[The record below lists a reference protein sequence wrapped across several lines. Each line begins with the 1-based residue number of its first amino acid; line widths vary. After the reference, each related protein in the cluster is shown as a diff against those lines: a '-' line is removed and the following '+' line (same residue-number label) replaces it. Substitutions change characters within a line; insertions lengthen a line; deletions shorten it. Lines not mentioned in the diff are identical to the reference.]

1 MPRTVTLPDGTSYRN
16 VPDDVT
22 DSEVYQK
29 HISRETKE
37 PEEDVK
43 LTTDQEIEQNTDD
56 STDLGDFAR
65 DTARVLTNV
74 GVAGT
79 KAVSDVANIV
89 ANALGKKGDL
99 VTDDFRRATTR
110 QFVSAFTPLIPGLKT
125 EDVIDAEGKV
135 LPRETMAG
143 TALEIAPY
151 VVGGTAI
158 AGTKLMS
165 ATPRIVN
172 GILSGVAI
180 DQLLYTGENALANT
194 LSESELFEA
203 ESMAQNLV
211 EYLSID
217 EDDTALEERTKLL
230 AEGVALGVGAEAV
243 MGTAKLA
250 SKSKQLFNKGYAK
263 LTRSEEAEVIAD
275 YLKDARQATNL
286 RTEQPNLTFAETPQG
301 TAQIAQQNSSKLRR
315 FIQQTFTSRGYWTPQ
330 AFNAFNDSQYA
341 QRQVV
346 KEAENISNRLQQ
358 SLRNLGDEA
367 TTETATKNVQNALRE
382 DLGFHPQVAQEAR
395 VRFVMDKY
403 DVTEEVATEVLN
415 ARQLIDRLSGRLAN
429 SNIPNGEFRET
440 ILENSGEYIRRSYR
454 LFEDGGYKPSESVVR
469 QAEDY
474 LVDQQLKRGLDYD
487 EAYEVARGKI
497 DEILAQGD
505 RTAAEDYYSKVRR
518 VNKEILKE
526 KKDIPAEIRA
536 LMGEIEEPAENIVL
550 TVAKLSKLTEN
561 NQFFNNL
568 NQMGGNKY
576 IFTKPLERNGV
587 SYSVKI
593 SGTNSVLDGKF
604 TTPEMLAA
612 IKEKEVHF
620 AAFDSGFFRNLAA
633 IKGSSQ
639 KMKTIYSHVT
649 HIRNASGGAQFGVA
663 NGMNPFNRANKTA
676 QALKNSIA
684 RGGDEELDAMYEK
697 YLRLGIINTNVRVN
711 EFRALLETGFE
722 SGPDTIVQKLG
733 SKVRGYGFVEKLD
746 KGATDVYMAVDD
758 FYKVNAFEHELDYL
772 KRAMPDESM
781 DVLESEAARIVQ
793 NTFPNYDRVPKGI
806 KALRYLPI
814 GNFVAFPT
822 EIWRTSVNIIKQS
835 SKEITSGNSELVRR
849 GQQRLA
855 GFTTMLAAPSFVSSQ
870 TAQFA
875 GFNDDEAEA
884 LQTLSR
890 TPWSDAPKNVV
901 RMGDKLY
908 TNDTQFIDS
917 YSPLKEPI
925 MSALD
930 SIQSGQL
937 RGEELESYLSDA
949 VLSATKKLLTPYV
962 GESMVTES
970 LREIY
975 GAATGDGRTSEG
987 IPVFVEG
994 MTDTDKA
1001 ITAFTL
1007 IVNPFI
1013 PGTVTSVFGD
1023 FSPGDNKGLV
1033 NAYFETPNRTTG
1045 KPKSLGAELVTNLTG
1060 ARFTEFDPS
1069 DALMYKIKEYN
1080 RLKREI
1086 ISSRPDYSMTAND
1099 AYEKQINRQKALYEI
1114 QQDMYEYAMAAET
1127 LLGRKD
1133 VIMILRENDMPMKE
1147 IGFLLSGKFRPEK
1160 YSFGKTLDLIEKIN
1174 FEGQDKA
1181 QVINDIYRAYG
1192 NMMATPLM
1200 PVTPEERE
1208 EAFVEDRSQF
1218 AKGGEV
1224 IVPNAPVEPDERID
1238 KMTGQPYNIQ
1248 AGSAFVDEEDPEKRM
1263 LFNDGGFVDR
1273 IKKAGYD
1280 AAAEA
1285 LGVPKEG
1292 LEWAMN
1298 IDKKYPEA
1306 ERLDGRGDAARHL
1319 ALGVVAQKA
1328 NYPETTRFLANLRE
1342 FVELDVK
1349 GGAMDIVNNNK
1360 GFKIEADNYEDAERK
1375 IDKMIRNK
1383 EVLYYTPKE
1392 SKSRRG
1398 YQVGGIVEDP
1408 SMYRS
1413 DGSKKSAQGFLGPV
1427 KNNVEGG
1434 TMTEVSVGME
1444 INGKE
1449 MEVPTMVPTL
1459 TEKEIETLA
1468 NMQLEGNAKNIPN
1481 SIIIK
1486 AKQHALQRI
1495 DQGLSP
1501 FYQDG
1506 EK

>member
-1 MPRTVTLPDGTSYRN
+1 MPRTVTLPDGTQYSN

-22 DSEVYQK
+22 DSEVLQK
-29 HISRETKE
+29 HVSRQVKE
-37 PEEDVK
+37 PEEEIQIKPQEEV
-43 LTTDQEIEQNTDD
+43 DQNIDR
-56 STDLGDFAR
+56 STDLGDFAQ
-65 DTARVLTNV
+65 DTARVLVKT
-74 GVAGT
+74 GVAT
-79 KAVSDVANIV
+79 NKAIADVANTV
-89 ANALGKKGDL
+89 GRFLGKEDK
-99 VTDDFRRATTR
+99 VITDDFRRATTK
-110 QFVSAFTPLIPGLKT
+110 QFVSAFAPLIPGLDV
-125 EDVIDAEGKV
+125 EDVIDAQGNV
-135 LPRETMAG
+135 QPTETLAG
-143 TALEIAPY
+143 TGLEIAPY

-158 AGTKLMS
+158 AGSKLL
-165 ATPRIVN
+165 ANTPRIVQ

-203 ESMAQNLV
+203 ESMAQSLV
-211 EYLSID
+211 EYLSVD
-217 EDDTALEERTKLL
+217 KDDTALEERTKLL
-230 AEGVALGVGAEAV
+230 AEGVALGVGAEAI
-243 MGTAKLA
+243 MGTAKLV
-250 SKSKQLFNKGYAK
+250 SKARQLFNKSPNQ
-263 LTRSEEAEVIAD
+263 LSRSEEAEVVAG
-275 YLKDARQATNL
+275 YLKDARQTTQL
-286 RTEQPNLTFAETPQG
+286 RAQAPDVVYSETAEG
-301 TAQIAQQNSSKLRR
+301 VAQVAQQNSSKLRR
-315 FIQQTFTSRGYWTPQ
+315 FTQQVFTSRGYWTPQ
-330 AFNAFNDSQYA
+330 AFNAFNDAQYA

-358 SLRNLGDEA
+358 SLRALGDETKTAAA
-367 TTETATKNVQNALRE
+367 TQNVQKALRE

-395 VRFVMDKY
+395 IRYVVDNY
-403 DVTEEVATEVLN
+403 DVSEDVAKEILN
-415 ARQLIDRLSGRLAN
+415 ARQLIDNLSGRLAN
-429 SNIPNGEFRET
+429 SNIPNGEFRES

-454 LFEDGGYKPSESVVR
+454 LFEDSGYKPSESVVR

-474 LVDQQLKRGLDYD
+474 LVGQQLKRGLNHD

-518 VNKEILKE
+518 VNTEILKE
-526 KKDIPAEIRA
+526 RKEIPAEIRA

-550 TVAKLSKLTEN
+550 TVSKLAKLTEN

-568 NQMGGNKY
+568 NQLGNNKY
-576 IFTKPLERNGV
+576 IFTKPVEREGV

-593 SGTNSVLDGKF
+593 TGTNSVLDGKY
-604 TTPEMLAA
+604 TTPEMLTA
-612 IKEKEVHF
+612 IKEKESHMGS
-620 AAFDSGFFRNLAA
+620 FDSGFFRNLAA

-649 HIRNASGGAQFGVA
+649 HLRNASGGAQFGIA
-663 NGMNPFNRANKTA
+663 NGMNPFSSGNTTA

-722 SGPDTIVQKLG
+722 SGPDTLVDKLG
-733 SKVRGYGFVEKLD
+733 QKVKGYGFLQKGDKL
-746 KGATDVYMAVDD
+746 ATDMYMAVDD

-772 KRAMPDESM
+772 RRALPNESQE
-781 DVLESEAARIVQ
+781 VLESEAARIVQ

-806 KALRYLPI
+806 KSLRYLPV

-822 EIWRTSVNIIKQS
+822 EIWRTSTNIIKQA
-835 SKEITSGNSELVRR
+835 SKEMNSGNAELVRR

-855 GFTTMLAAPSFVSSQ
+855 GFTTMLAAPSFVATQ

-875 GFNDDEAEA
+875 GFNEEESEAI
-884 LQTLSR
+884 QTLSR

-901 RMGDKLY
+901 RVGDKIY

-917 YSPLKEPI
+917 YSPLKEPV
-925 MSALD
+925 MAALD
-930 SIQSGQL
+930 RIQSGEL
-937 RGEELESYLSDA
+937 RGEELDTYLGDA
-949 VLSATKKLLTPYV
+949 ILDATSKLLTPYL

-970 LREIY
+970 LRELY
-975 GAATGDGRTSEG
+975 VAGTGDGRTSKG
-987 IPVFVEG
+987 LPVFVQG
-994 MTDTDKA
+994 MDNTEKA
-1001 ITAFTL
+1001 IAAFTL
-1007 IVNPFI
+1007 IVDPFL
-1013 PGTVTSVFGD
+1013 PGSASSG
-1023 FSPGDNKGLV
+1023 KGV
-1033 NAYFETPNRTTG
+1033 YDAYFETPNRTTG
-1045 KPKSLGAELVTNLTG
+1045 KPKSLQAELVTNLTG
-1060 ARFTEFDPS
+1060 ARFSEFDAS
-1069 DALMYKIKEYN
+1069 SALMYKIKEYN
-1080 RLKREI
+1080 RLKREV
-1086 ISSRPDYSMTAND
+1086 ISSTPTYVMKAEA
-1099 AYEKQINRQKALYEI
+1099 AYENQIKRQEALYEL
-1114 QQDMYEYAMAAET
+1114 QQDMYENAMAAET
-1127 LLGRKD
+1127 LLGTSTTIEVMKD
-1133 VIMILRENDMPMKE
+1133 NGLSNKD
-1147 IGFLLSGKFRPEK
+1147 IGFLLSGRFKPEK
-1160 YSFGKTLDLIEKIN
+1160 YSFGKTLNFIEKVGM
-1174 FEGQDKA
+1174 ESS
-1181 QVINDIYRAYG
+1181 VLNDIFRSYG
-1192 NMMATPLM
+1192 NMIGTPLM

-1208 EAFVEDRSQF
+1208 EAFDRERERF
-1218 AKGGEV
+1218 AKGGRV
-1224 IVPNAPVEPDERID
+1224 MVPNAPLEPDERID

-1263 LFNDGGFVDR
+1263 LFNEGGFVDR

-1280 AAAEA
+1280 AAAKA

-1306 ERLDGRGDAARHL
+1306 EQLDGRGDAARHL

-1328 NYPETTRFLANLRE
+1328 NYPEATRFLANLRE

-1349 GGAMDIVNNNK
+1349 GGAMDIANNNK
-1360 GFKIEADNYEDAERK
+1360 GFKIKADSYEDAEDQ
-1375 IDKMIRNK
+1375 IMKMIRNK

-1398 YQVGGIVEDP
+1398 YQAGGSVEDP

-1427 KNNVEGG
+1427 KNNAEGG
-1434 TMTEVSVGME
+1434 IMTEVSVGME

-1449 MEVPTMVPTL
+1449 MEVPVMVPTL
-1459 TEKEIETLA
+1459 TKKEIETLA
-1468 NMQLEGNAKNIPN
+1468 NMELEGNAKNIPE
-1481 SIIIK
+1481 SIIMK

-1495 DQGLSP
+1495 EQGLSP

>member
-1 MPRTVTLPDGTSYRN
+1 MPRTVTLPDGTQYSN

-22 DSEVYQK
+22 DSEVLQK
-29 HISRETKE
+29 HVSRQVKE
-37 PEEDVK
+37 PEEEIQIKPQEEV
-43 LTTDQEIEQNTDD
+43 DQNIDR
-56 STDLGDFAR
+56 STDLGDFAQ
-65 DTARVLTNV
+65 DTARVLVKT
-74 GVAGT
+74 GVAT
-79 KAVSDVANIV
+79 NKAIADVANTV
-89 ANALGKKGDL
+89 GRFLGKEDK
-99 VTDDFRRATTR
+99 VITDDFRRATTK
-110 QFVSAFTPLIPGLKT
+110 QFVSAFAPLIPGLDV
-125 EDVIDAEGKV
+125 EDVIDAQGNV
-135 LPRETMAG
+135 QPTETLAG
-143 TALEIAPY
+143 TGLEIAPY

-158 AGTKLMS
+158 AGSKLL
-165 ATPRIVN
+165 ANTPRIVQ

-203 ESMAQNLV
+203 ESMAQSLV
-211 EYLSID
+211 EYLSVD
-217 EDDTALEERTKLL
+217 KDDTALEERTKLL
-230 AEGVALGVGAEAV
+230 AEGVALGVGAEAI
-243 MGTAKLA
+243 MGTAKLV
-250 SKSKQLFNKGYAK
+250 SKARQLFNKSPNQ
-263 LTRSEEAEVIAD
+263 LSRSEEAEVVAG
-275 YLKDARQATNL
+275 YLKDARQTTQL
-286 RTEQPNLTFAETPQG
+286 RAQAPDVVYSETAEG
-301 TAQIAQQNSSKLRR
+301 VAQVAQQNSSKLRR
-315 FIQQTFTSRGYWTPQ
+315 FTQQVFTSRGYWTPQ
-330 AFNAFNDSQYA
+330 AFNAFNDAQYA

-358 SLRNLGDEA
+358 SLRALGDETKTAAA
-367 TTETATKNVQNALRE
+367 TQNVQKALRE

-395 VRFVMDKY
+395 IRYVVDNY
-403 DVTEEVATEVLN
+403 DVSEDVAKEILN
-415 ARQLIDRLSGRLAN
+415 ARQLIDNLSGRLAN
-429 SNIPNGEFRET
+429 SNIPNGEFRES

-454 LFEDGGYKPSESVVR
+454 LFEDSGYKPSESVVR

-474 LVDQQLKRGLDYD
+474 LVGQQLKRGLNHD

-518 VNKEILKE
+518 VNTEILKE
-526 KKDIPAEIRA
+526 RKEIPAEIRA

-550 TVAKLSKLTEN
+550 TVSKLAKLTEN

-568 NQMGGNKY
+568 NQLGNNKY
-576 IFTKPLERNGV
+576 IFTKPVEREGV

-593 SGTNSVLDGKF
+593 TGTNSVLDGKY
-604 TTPEMLAA
+604 TTPEMLTA
-612 IKEKEVHF
+612 IKEKESHMGS
-620 AAFDSGFFRNLAA
+620 FDSGFFRNLAA

-649 HIRNASGGAQFGVA
+649 HLRNASGGAQFGIT
-663 NGMNPFNRANKTA
+663 NGMNPFSSGNTTA

-722 SGPDTIVQKLG
+722 SGPDTLVDKLG
-733 SKVRGYGFVEKLD
+733 QKVKGYGFLQKGDKL
-746 KGATDVYMAVDD
+746 ATDMYMAVDD

-772 KRAMPDESM
+772 RRALPNESQE
-781 DVLESEAARIVQ
+781 VLESEAARIVQ

-806 KALRYLPI
+806 KSLRYLPV

-822 EIWRTSVNIIKQS
+822 EIWRTSTNIIKQA
-835 SKEITSGNSELVRR
+835 SKEMNSGNAELVRR

-855 GFTTMLAAPSFVSSQ
+855 GFTTMLAAPSFVATQ

-875 GFNDDEAEA
+875 GFNEEESEAI
-884 LQTLSR
+884 QTLSR

-901 RMGDKLY
+901 RVGDKIY

-917 YSPLKEPI
+917 YSPLKEPV
-925 MSALD
+925 MAALD
-930 SIQSGQL
+930 RIQSGEL
-937 RGEELESYLSDA
+937 RGEELDTYLGDA
-949 VLSATKKLLTPYV
+949 ILDATSKLLTPYL

-970 LREIY
+970 LRELY
-975 GAATGDGRTSEG
+975 VAGTGDGRTSKG
-987 IPVFVEG
+987 LPVFVQG
-994 MTDTDKA
+994 MDNTEKA
-1001 ITAFTL
+1001 IAAFTL
-1007 IVNPFI
+1007 IVDPFL
-1013 PGTVTSVFGD
+1013 PGSASSG
-1023 FSPGDNKGLV
+1023 KGV
-1033 NAYFETPNRTTG
+1033 YDAYFETPNRTTG
-1045 KPKSLGAELVTNLTG
+1045 KPKSLQAELVTNLTG
-1060 ARFTEFDPS
+1060 ARFSEFDAS
-1069 DALMYKIKEYN
+1069 SALMYKIKEYN
-1080 RLKREI
+1080 RLKREV
-1086 ISSRPDYSMTAND
+1086 ISSTPTYVMKAEA
-1099 AYEKQINRQKALYEI
+1099 AYENQIKRQEALYEL
-1114 QQDMYEYAMAAET
+1114 QQDMYENAMAAET
-1127 LLGRKD
+1127 LLGTSTTIEVMKD
-1133 VIMILRENDMPMKE
+1133 NGLSNKD
-1147 IGFLLSGKFRPEK
+1147 IGFLLSGRFKPEK
-1160 YSFGKTLDLIEKIN
+1160 YSFGKTLNFIEKVGM
-1174 FEGQDKA
+1174 ESS
-1181 QVINDIYRAYG
+1181 VLNDIFRSYG
-1192 NMMATPLM
+1192 NMIGTPLM

-1208 EAFVEDRSQF
+1208 EAFDRERERF
-1218 AKGGEV
+1218 AKGGRV
-1224 IVPNAPVEPDERID
+1224 MVPNAPLEPDERID

-1263 LFNDGGFVDR
+1263 LFNEGGFVDR

-1280 AAAEA
+1280 AAAKA

-1298 IDKKYPEA
+1298 IDKKYPKA
-1306 ERLDGRGDAARHL
+1306 EQLDGRGDAARHL

-1328 NYPETTRFLANLRE
+1328 NYPEATRFLANLRE

-1349 GGAMDIVNNNK
+1349 GGAMDIANNNK
-1360 GFKIEADNYEDAERK
+1360 GFKIKADSYEDAEDQ
-1375 IDKMIRNK
+1375 IMKMIRNK

-1398 YQVGGIVEDP
+1398 YQAGGSVEDP

-1427 KNNVEGG
+1427 KNNAEGG
-1434 TMTEVSVGME
+1434 IMTEVSVGME

-1449 MEVPTMVPTL
+1449 MEVPVMVPTL
-1459 TEKEIETLA
+1459 TKKEIETLA
-1468 NMQLEGNAKNIPN
+1468 NMELEGNAKNIPE
-1481 SIIIK
+1481 SIIMK

-1495 DQGLSP
+1495 EQGLSP

>member
-1 MPRTVTLPDGTSYRN
+1 MPRTVTLPDGTQYSN

-22 DSEVYQK
+22 DSEVLQK
-29 HISRETKE
+29 HVSRQVKE
-37 PEEDVK
+37 PEEEIQIKPQEEV
-43 LTTDQEIEQNTDD
+43 DQNIDR
-56 STDLGDFAR
+56 STDLGDFAQ
-65 DTARVLTNV
+65 DTARVLVKT
-74 GVAGT
+74 GVAT
-79 KAVSDVANIV
+79 NKAIADVANTV
-89 ANALGKKGDL
+89 GRFLGKEDK
-99 VTDDFRRATTR
+99 VITDDFRRATTK
-110 QFVSAFTPLIPGLKT
+110 QFVSAFAPLIPGLDV
-125 EDVIDAEGKV
+125 EDVIDAQGNV
-135 LPRETMAG
+135 QPTETLAG
-143 TALEIAPY
+143 TGLEIAPY

-158 AGTKLMS
+158 AGSKLL
-165 ATPRIVN
+165 ANTPRIVQ

-203 ESMAQNLV
+203 ESMAQSLV
-211 EYLSID
+211 EYLSVD
-217 EDDTALEERTKLL
+217 KDDTALEERTKLL
-230 AEGVALGVGAEAV
+230 AEGVALGVGAEAI
-243 MGTAKLA
+243 MGTAKLV
-250 SKSKQLFNKGYAK
+250 SKARQLFNKSPNQ
-263 LTRSEEAEVIAD
+263 LSRSEEAEVVAG
-275 YLKDARQATNL
+275 YLKDARQTTQL
-286 RTEQPNLTFAETPQG
+286 RAQAPDVVYSETAEG
-301 TAQIAQQNSSKLRR
+301 VAQVAQQNSSKLRR
-315 FIQQTFTSRGYWTPQ
+315 FTQQVFTSRGYWTPQ
-330 AFNAFNDSQYA
+330 AFNAFNDAQYA

-358 SLRNLGDEA
+358 SLRALGDETKTAAA
-367 TTETATKNVQNALRE
+367 TQNVQKALRE

-395 VRFVMDKY
+395 IRYVVDNY
-403 DVTEEVATEVLN
+403 DVSEDVAKEILN
-415 ARQLIDRLSGRLAN
+415 ARQLIDNLSGRLAN
-429 SNIPNGEFRET
+429 SNIPNGEFRES

-454 LFEDGGYKPSESVVR
+454 LFEDSGYKPSESVVR

-474 LVDQQLKRGLDYD
+474 LVGQQLKRGLNHD

-518 VNKEILKE
+518 VNTEILKE
-526 KKDIPAEIRA
+526 RKEIPAEIRA

-550 TVAKLSKLTEN
+550 TVSKLAKLTEN

-568 NQMGGNKY
+568 NQLGNNKY
-576 IFTKPLERNGV
+576 IFTKPVEREGV

-593 SGTNSVLDGKF
+593 TGTNSVLDGKY
-604 TTPEMLAA
+604 TTPEMLTA
-612 IKEKEVHF
+612 IKEKESHMGS
-620 AAFDSGFFRNLAA
+620 FDSGFFRNLAA

-649 HIRNASGGAQFGVA
+649 HLRNASGGAQFGIA
-663 NGMNPFNRANKTA
+663 NGMNPFSSGNTTA

-722 SGPDTIVQKLG
+722 SGPDTLVDKLG
-733 SKVRGYGFVEKLD
+733 QKVKGYGFLQKGDKL
-746 KGATDVYMAVDD
+746 ATDMYMAVDD

-772 KRAMPDESM
+772 RRALPNESQE
-781 DVLESEAARIVQ
+781 VLESEAARIVQ

-806 KALRYLPI
+806 KSLRYLPV

-822 EIWRTSVNIIKQS
+822 EIWRTSTNIIKQA
-835 SKEITSGNSELVRR
+835 SKEMNSGNAELVRR

-855 GFTTMLAAPSFVSSQ
+855 GFTTMLAAPSFVATQ

-875 GFNDDEAEA
+875 GFNEEESEAI
-884 LQTLSR
+884 QTLSR

-901 RMGDKLY
+901 RVGDKIY

-917 YSPLKEPI
+917 YSPLKEPV
-925 MSALD
+925 MAALD
-930 SIQSGQL
+930 RIQSGEL
-937 RGEELESYLSDA
+937 RGEELDTYLGDA
-949 VLSATKKLLTPYV
+949 ILDATSKLLTPYL

-970 LREIY
+970 LRELY
-975 GAATGDGRTSEG
+975 VAGTGDGRTSKG
-987 IPVFVEG
+987 LPVFVQG
-994 MTDTDKA
+994 MDNTEKA
-1001 ITAFTL
+1001 IAAFTL
-1007 IVNPFI
+1007 IVDPFL
-1013 PGTVTSVFGD
+1013 PGSASSG
-1023 FSPGDNKGLV
+1023 KGV
-1033 NAYFETPNRTTG
+1033 YDAYFETPNRTTG
-1045 KPKSLGAELVTNLTG
+1045 KPKSLQAELVTNLTG
-1060 ARFTEFDPS
+1060 ARFSEFDAS
-1069 DALMYKIKEYN
+1069 SALMYKIKEYN
-1080 RLKREI
+1080 RLKREV
-1086 ISSRPDYSMTAND
+1086 ISSTPTYVMKAEA
-1099 AYEKQINRQKALYEI
+1099 AYENQIKRQEALYEL
-1114 QQDMYEYAMAAET
+1114 QQDMYENAMAAET
-1127 LLGRKD
+1127 LLGTSTTIEVMKD
-1133 VIMILRENDMPMKE
+1133 NGLSNKD
-1147 IGFLLSGKFRPEK
+1147 IGFLLSGRFKPEK
-1160 YSFGKTLDLIEKIN
+1160 YSFGKTLNFIEKVGM
-1174 FEGQDKA
+1174 ESS
-1181 QVINDIYRAYG
+1181 VLNDIFRSYG
-1192 NMMATPLM
+1192 NMIGTPLM

-1208 EAFVEDRSQF
+1208 EAFDRERERF
-1218 AKGGEV
+1218 AKGGRV
-1224 IVPNAPVEPDERID
+1224 MVPNAPLEPDERID

-1263 LFNDGGFVDR
+1263 LFNEGGFVDR

-1280 AAAEA
+1280 AAAKA

-1298 IDKKYPEA
+1298 IDKKYPKA
-1306 ERLDGRGDAARHL
+1306 EQLDGRGDAARHL

-1328 NYPETTRFLANLRE
+1328 NYPEATRFLANLRE

-1349 GGAMDIVNNNK
+1349 GGAMDIANNNK
-1360 GFKIEADNYEDAERK
+1360 GFKIKADSYEDAEDQ
-1375 IDKMIRNK
+1375 IMKMIRNK

-1398 YQVGGIVEDP
+1398 YQAGGSVEDP

-1427 KNNVEGG
+1427 KNNAEGG
-1434 TMTEVSVGME
+1434 IMTEVSVGME

-1449 MEVPTMVPTL
+1449 MEVPVMVPTL
-1459 TEKEIETLA
+1459 TKKEIETLA
-1468 NMQLEGNAKNIPN
+1468 NMELEGNAKNIPE
-1481 SIIIK
+1481 SIIMK

-1495 DQGLSP
+1495 EQGLSP

>member
-1 MPRTVTLPDGTSYRN
+1 M
-16 VPDDVT
+16 PDDVT

-29 HISRETKE
+29 HISRQTEE

-43 LTTDQEIEQNTDD
+43 LTTDQEVEQNIDD

-172 GILSGVAI
+172 GILSGVAV
-180 DQLLYTGENALANT
+180 DQLLYTGDNALANN
-194 LSESELFEA
+194 LSEAELFEA

-250 SKSKQLFNKGYAK
+250 SKAKQLFNKGYAK

-286 RTEQPNLTFAETPQG
+286 RAEQPNLTFAETPQG
-301 TAQIAQQNSSKLRR
+301 AAQVAQQNSSKLRR

-330 AFNAFNDSQYA
+330 AFNAFNDAQYA
-341 QRQVV
+341 QRQIV

-403 DVTEEVATEVLN
+403 EVSEEIATEVLN

-454 LFEDGGYKPSESVVR
+454 LFEDSGYKPSESVVR

-474 LVDQQLKRGLDYD
+474 LVGQQLKRGLDYD

-550 TVAKLSKLTEN
+550 TVAKLAKLTEN

-568 NQMGGNKY
+568 NQMGSNKY
-576 IFTKPLERNGV
+576 IFTKPLERDGV

-593 SGTNSVLDGKF
+593 SGTNSILDGKY

-620 AAFDSGFFRNLAA
+620 SAFDSGFFRNLAA
-633 IKGSSQ
+633 IKGASQ

-649 HIRNASGGAQFGVA
+649 HLRNASGGAQFGIA

-722 SGPDTIVQKLG
+722 SGPDTLVQKLG

-746 KGATDVYMAVDD
+746 KGATDIYMAVDD

-772 KRAMPDESM
+772 KRAMPDESL

-822 EIWRTSVNIIKQS
+822 EIWRTSVNIVKQS
-835 SKEITSGNSELVRR
+835 SKEITSGNDELVRR

-855 GFTTMLAAPSFVSSQ
+855 GFTTMLAAPSFVASQ

-937 RGEELESYLSDA
+937 RGEELESYLADA

-975 GAATGDGRTSEG
+975 GAATGDGRTSTG
-987 IPVFVEG
+987 VPVFVEG
-994 MTDTDKA
+994 MNNTDKA
-1001 ITAFTL
+1001 IAAFTL
-1007 IVNPFI
+1007 IVDPFV
-1013 PGTVTSVFGD
+1013 PGSVSSG
-1023 FSPGDNKGLV
+1023 KGMYD
-1033 NAYFETPNRTTG
+1033 AYFETPNRTTG

-1133 VIMILRENDMPMKE
+1133 VIMILRENDMPFKE

-1208 EAFVEDRSQF
+1208 EAFVEEREEF

-1263 LFNDGGFVDR
+1263 LFSKGNLVT
-1273 IKKAGYD
+1273 K
-1280 AAAEA
+1280 A
-1285 LGVPKEG
+1285 LGISDDDIA
-1292 LEWAMN
+1292 WAKSLA
-1298 IDKKYPEA
+1298 KKFPET
-1306 ERLDGRGDAARHL
+1306 EELDGRGDAARHL
-1319 ALGVVAQKA
+1319 ALGWLAKQSKYPSAAKFAA
-1328 NYPETTRFLANLRE
+1328 NARE
-1342 FVELDVK
+1342 FVEFDFK
-1349 GGAMDIVNNNK
+1349 GGPMDVANNNK
-1360 GFKIEADNYEDAERK
+1360 GFKIEADTRKDAEDQ
-1375 IDKMIRNK
+1375 IMKMIRNK

-1398 YQVGGIVEDP
+1398 YQAGGDVEDP

-1413 DGSKKSAQGFLGPV
+1413 DGSKKSARGYLGPV
-1427 KNNVEGG
+1427 ENKVQGG

-1459 TEKEIETLA
+1459 TKKEIEALA
-1468 NMQLEGNAKNIPN
+1468 NMQLEGNAKNIPE

-1495 DQGLSP
+1495 AKGLSP

-1506 EK
+1506 EEQ

>member
-29 HISRETKE
+29 HISRQTEE
-37 PEEDVK
+37 PEEDIK
-43 LTTDQEIEQNTDD
+43 LTTDQEVEQNIDD

-172 GILSGVAI
+172 GILSGVAV
-180 DQLLYTGENALANT
+180 DQLLYTGDNALANT

-250 SKSKQLFNKGYAK
+250 SKAKQLFNKGYAK

-286 RTEQPNLTFAETPQG
+286 RAEQPNLTFAETPQG
-301 TAQIAQQNSSKLRR
+301 AAQVAQQNSSKLRR

-330 AFNAFNDSQYA
+330 AFNAFNDAQYA
-341 QRQVV
+341 QRQIV

-358 SLRNLGDEA
+358 SLRALGDEA

-454 LFEDGGYKPSESVVR
+454 LFEDSGYKPSESVVR

-474 LVDQQLKRGLDYD
+474 LVGQQLKRGLDYD

-568 NQMGGNKY
+568 NQMGSNKY
-576 IFTKPLERNGV
+576 IFTKPLERDGV

-593 SGTNSVLDGKF
+593 SGTNSILDGKY

-620 AAFDSGFFRNLAA
+620 SAFDSGFFRNLAA
-633 IKGSSQ
+633 IKGASQ

-649 HIRNASGGAQFGVA
+649 HLRNASGGAQFGIA

-676 QALKNSIA
+676 QALKNSIV

-722 SGPDTIVQKLG
+722 SGPDTLVQKLG

-772 KRAMPDESM
+772 KRAMPDESL

-822 EIWRTSVNIIKQS
+822 EIWRTSVNIVKQS
-835 SKEITSGNSELVRR
+835 SKEITSGNDELVRR

-855 GFTTMLAAPSFVSSQ
+855 GFTAMLAAPSFVASQ

-937 RGEELESYLSDA
+937 RGEELESYLADA
-949 VLSATKKLLTPYV
+949 ILSATKKLLTPYV

-975 GAATGDGRTSEG
+975 GAATGDGRTSTG
-987 IPVFVEG
+987 VPVFVEG
-994 MTDTDKA
+994 MNNTDKA
-1001 ITAFTL
+1001 IAAFTL
-1007 IVNPFI
+1007 IVDPFV
-1013 PGTVTSVFGD
+1013 PGSVSSG
-1023 FSPGDNKGLV
+1023 KGMYD
-1033 NAYFETPNRTTG
+1033 AYFETPNRTTG

-1133 VIMILRENDMPMKE
+1133 VIMILRENDMPVKE

-1208 EAFVEDRSQF
+1208 EAFVEDRQEF

-1224 IVPNAPVEPDERID
+1224 IVPNAPAEPDERID

-1263 LFNDGGFVDR
+1263 LFSEGNLVT
-1273 IKKAGYD
+1273 K
-1280 AAAEA
+1280 A
-1285 LGVPKEG
+1285 LGISDDDIA
-1292 LEWAMN
+1292 WAKSLA
-1298 IDKKYPEA
+1298 KKFPET
-1306 ERLDGRGDAARHL
+1306 EELDGRGDAARHL
-1319 ALGVVAQKA
+1319 ALGWLAKQSKYPSAAKLAA
-1328 NYPETTRFLANLRE
+1328 NARE
-1342 FVELDVK
+1342 FVEFDFK
-1349 GGAMDIVNNNK
+1349 GGPMDVANNNK
-1360 GFKIEADNYEDAERK
+1360 GFKIEADTREGAEDQ
-1375 IDKMIRNK
+1375 IMKMIRNK

-1398 YQVGGIVEDP
+1398 YQAGGNVEDP

-1413 DGSKKSAQGFLGPV
+1413 DGSKKSARGYLGPV
-1427 KNNVEGG
+1427 ENKVQGG

-1459 TEKEIETLA
+1459 TEKEIQTLA
-1468 NMQLEGNAKNIPN
+1468 NMQLEGNAKNIPE

-1495 DQGLSP
+1495 EKGLSP

-1506 EK
+1506 EEQ